1 MYANLSVLII
11 KVNKFLEKE
20 FLEEEQNNA
29 TSEDAAYISE
39 EIDTIN
45 KKLIEKYNKKRKH
58 KLFIRLRDD
67 IDKFYIDKRQV
78 QYIYIQKQTQILD
91 NLYRYMEI

>member
-11 KVNKFLEKE
+11 KVNKFLEKD

-45 KKLIEKYNKKRKH
+45 KKLIEKYNKK
-58 KLFIRLRDD
+58 
-67 IDKFYIDKRQV
+67 
-78 QYIYIQKQTQILD
+78 
-91 NLYRYMEI
+91 N